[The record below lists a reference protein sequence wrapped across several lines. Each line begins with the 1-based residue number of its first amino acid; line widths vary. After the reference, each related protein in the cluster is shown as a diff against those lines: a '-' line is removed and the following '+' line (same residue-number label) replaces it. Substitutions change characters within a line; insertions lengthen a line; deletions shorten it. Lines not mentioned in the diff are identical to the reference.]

1 MTNLV
6 QVSMDKILPY
16 SSDDQRWAAVTRRD
30 HNADGYFYYSVA
42 TTGVYCRPSCGARQ
56 PLRKNVAFH
65 SSAEAAR
72 RAGFR
77 PCKRCNPDGRGIA
90 HERASIIAE
99 ACRTLEN
106 TTEPPDLDRIAGE
119 AGMSRFHF
127 QRVFKKVTGVTPRAY
142 FSECRKKKVQ
152 TELSRSKTITEAIY
166 DSGFNSNG
174 RFYASSSQMLGMTPK
189 VYRSGGG
196 EQAIRFAVGQCS
208 LGSILVAST
217 DKGLCSILLGDDP
230 DRLMRELQDRFPNAQ
245 LIGGD
250 KEFERMVATVI
261 GFVENPKQGLN
272 LPLDV
277 QGTAFQQRV
286 WRALR
291 DIPVGAIASY
301 EEIAKK
307 IGAPSSA
314 RAVAAAC
321 SANHLAIAI
330 PCHRVVRK
338 DGDVSGYR
346 WGVDRKRALLE
357 RESVTS

>member
-6 QVSMDKILPY
+6 QVSMDEILPY

-30 HNADGYFYYSVA
+30 RNADGYFYYSVA

-56 PLRKNVAFH
+56 ALRKNVAFH
-65 SSAEAAR
+65 LSAEAAR

-77 PCKRCNPDGRGIA
+77 PCKRCNPDGPGIA
-90 HERASIIAE
+90 DEHASIIAA

-106 TTEPPDLDRIAGE
+106 SADVPDLDRIAKE

-127 QRVFKKVTGVTPRAY
+127 QRVFKQVTGVTPRAY
-142 FSECRKKKVQ
+142 FSECRKKRVQ
-152 TELSRSKTITEAIY
+152 TELSRSRTITEAIY

-189 VYRSGGG
+189 DYRSGGG
-196 EQAIRFAVGQCS
+196 EQVIRFAVGQCS
-208 LGSILVAST
+208 LGSILVAAT

-230 DRLMRELQDRFPNAQ
+230 DHLLRELQDRFRNAR

-250 KEFERMVATVI
+250 KDFERMVATVV
-261 GFVENPKQGLN
+261 GLVENPNQDLN

-291 DIPVGAIASY
+291 NIPVGTTASY
-301 EEIAKK
+301 EEIATR

-321 SANHLAIAI
+321 SANHLAVAI

-338 DGDVSGYR
+338 DGGLSGYH
-346 WGVDRKRALLE
+346 WGVERKQALLE
-357 RESVTS
+357 RESAAS